1 MKNKKKRNI
10 CVALL
15 RKTKRKYYK
24 DLRLSDLTTTKFFGK
39 LSNHCLQIKSREKV
53 K

>member
-10 CVALL
+10 CVALY

-24 DLRLSDLTTTKFFGK
+24 DLRLSDVNNNNIFWKTVKPLFANK
-39 LSNHCLQIKSREKV
+39 IK
-53 K
+53 